1 MTLYERIWREAA
13 ETFGKNRGHGNP
25 LTPYTRTWRQ
35 VIDRAEHALWLWN
48 DKYGPLTAKQ
58 REYAGDLICHALVAA
73 REAPDPGSVYAYFN
87 TRLTEML
94 NHERAHQGFRAREN
108 TDPERRDN
116 ALLDLDVF
124 QVAS

>member
-13 ETFGKNRGHGNP
+13 ETFGKNRGQENP

-35 VIDRAEHALWLWN
+35 IIDRAEHALWLWN
-48 DKYGPLTAKQ
+48 DKYGPLTVKQ
-58 REYAGDLICHALVAA
+58 RGYAGDLICHALVAA

-87 TRLTEML
+87 TRLTSML
-94 NHERAHQGFRAREN
+94 NHEVVDLGFKVRA
-108 TDPERRDN
+108 DRRDEGV
-116 ALLDLDVF
+116 LDLDVF